1 MLIMQFIIFGLFIY
15 YNGKMIELMKNFTY
29 SNESVP
35 NSNELNLTESTPL
48 LKQELTSND
57 IGKLTSNDIGELISN
72 DIGKLTSNDIGNG
85 KIKNEIKENPS
96 TINETVEQ
104 ENSWFCMKMIYN
116 FITFPILILY
126 KLTLPKPGDRT
137 FILTFII
144 SIIWMTS
151 LSYITIS
158 SVEFISKELT

>member
-15 YNGKMIELMKNFTY
+15 YNGRVIELMKNFTY

-57 IGKLTSNDIGELISN
+57 IG
-72 DIGKLTSNDIGNG
+72 NG
-85 KIKNEIKENPS
+85 KIENEIKENPS
-96 TINETVEQ
+96 TINEIVEQ

-116 FITFPILILY
+116 FMTFPILILY

-137 FILTFII
+137 FIFTFII
-144 SIIWMTS
+144 SIIWITC

-158 SVEFISKELT
+158 SVEFISKKLT